1 MKYFKKSLGQ
11 NFLIDSNII
20 RKIINLSQ
28 IENNNILEIGPGK
41 GALTKEILKR
51 KPKSLILI
59 EKDNSLFNSLKKEK
73 KNNKKIKLYCED
85 FLKFKIEKIKE
96 KEIIVFGNLPY
107 NVSSQI
113 LIKFLRL
120 NNLNEN
126 FKELTF
132 MFQKELVKK

>member
-41 GALTKEILKR
+41 GSLTKEILKR

-59 EKDNSLFNSLKKEK
+59 EKDNSLFNSLKKRIQE
-73 KNNKKIKLYCED
+73 
-85 FLKFKIEKIKE
+85 
-96 KEIIVFGNLPY
+96 
-107 NVSSQI
+107 
-113 LIKFLRL
+113 
-120 NNLNEN
+120 
-126 FKELTF
+126 
-132 MFQKELVKK
+132 